1 MIERTCDKL
10 ADAGRSTST
19 RLEAAL
25 KLLAR
30 NSCTDMQ
37 CAQAMLQIALE
48 FERELYCIME
58 THHA

>member
-25 KLLAR
+25 KLLAC

-48 FERELYCIME
+48 FERRVYCIME
-58 THHA
+58 EHRA